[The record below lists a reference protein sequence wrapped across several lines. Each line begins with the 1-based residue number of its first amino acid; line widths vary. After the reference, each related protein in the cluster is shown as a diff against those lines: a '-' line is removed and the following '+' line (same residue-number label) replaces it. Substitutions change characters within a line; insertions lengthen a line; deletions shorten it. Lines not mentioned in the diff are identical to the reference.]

1 MDFAYSRPF
10 LYTVISSFRKDTVIF
25 LYKEEKWRKYKI
37 MSNIRIFDIP
47 DEVQENESYKRISR
61 RLNATKKTD
70 RDLCNHI
77 ISTANFAYMYCTQ
90 YEKEDT
96 VDRSDAFVAA
106 LLFNFWKIIAP
117 KTENREKNQEEER
130 KLAQI
135 SCAAQKDIVKNT
147 PENITNILYVKD
159 EVGQHIHEIIYT
171 CNALD
176 NIMCLKGSDG
186 KPFSIPTVL
195 SIMSSSK
202 NFRPS
207 IVKNL
212 RNFFIRNIEAYAEE
226 FKVSFSSKDEMR
238 AFDELSGDAKEALFA
253 AVSTVLKTNGRPVA
267 IKELN
272 LSAASDLNQ
281 VVMFTSDPNKVVKF
295 YDRRTQS
302 LYEI

>member
-1 MDFAYSRPF
+1 M
-10 LYTVISSFRKDTVIF
+10 
-25 LYKEEKWRKYKI
+25 
-37 MSNIRIFDIP
+37 
-47 DEVQENESYKRISR
+47 
-61 RLNATKKTD
+61 
-70 RDLCNHI
+70 
-77 ISTANFAYMYCTQ
+77 
-90 YEKEDT
+90 
-96 VDRSDAFVAA
+96 
-106 LLFNFWKIIAP
+106 
-117 KTENREKNQEEER
+117 
-130 KLAQI
+130 
-135 SCAAQKDIVKNT
+135 
-147 PENITNILYVKD
+147 KD

>member
-1 MDFAYSRPF
+1 MN
-10 LYTVISSFRKDTVIF
+10 
-25 LYKEEKWRKYKI
+25 
-37 MSNIRIFDIP
+37 NIRIFDIP
-47 DEVQENESYKRISR
+47 DEVLENESYKRISR

-77 ISTANFAYMYCTQ
+77 ISTANFVYMYCTQ

-135 SCAAQKDIVKNT
+135 SSAAQKDIVRNT